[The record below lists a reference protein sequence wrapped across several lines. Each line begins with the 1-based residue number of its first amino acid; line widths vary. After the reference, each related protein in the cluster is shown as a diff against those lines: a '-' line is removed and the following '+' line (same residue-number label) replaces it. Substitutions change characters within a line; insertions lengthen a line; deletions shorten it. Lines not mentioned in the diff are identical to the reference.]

1 MPKTKKVQNIPMRQV
16 WTLLF
21 ITFISLSFT
30 GCGTEKTIS
39 ENDYRDVFYQYRD
52 LGSSVCK
59 QKNLEYNIV
68 YMLKIDVWKVVCYS
82 KSPLKFYEFS
92 IEE

>member
-1 MPKTKKVQNIPMRQV
+1 MPKTKKVQNISMFKV
-16 WTLLF
+16 FTLLF
-21 ITFISLSFT
+21 ITSLFLT
-30 GCGTEKTIS
+30 GCGENKIS
-39 ENDYRDVFYQYRD
+39 DNDYRDDFYQYRD

-82 KSPLKFYEFS
+82 KSPLKFYEFGVGDLK
-92 IEE
+92 